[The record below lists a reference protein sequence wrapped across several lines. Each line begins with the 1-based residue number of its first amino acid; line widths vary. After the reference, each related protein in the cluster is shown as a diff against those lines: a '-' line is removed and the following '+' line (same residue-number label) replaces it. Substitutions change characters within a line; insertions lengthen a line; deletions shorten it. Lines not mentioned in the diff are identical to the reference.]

1 MESDIYVIPA
11 YAIILAAPY
20 LMLFSKKLDLT
31 FRLKLFFVSV
41 VQLSFFLVAIIA
53 ALVTGLDVIL
63 AGAYIYFLFVFP
75 VVTINIIVIGISWL
89 VSSVRG

>member
-1 MESDIYVIPA
+1 MESDAYVIPI
-11 YAIILAAPY
+11 YAVILAAPY
-20 LMLFSKKLDLT
+20 LLLFSKKLDLT

-41 VQLSFFLVAIIA
+41 VQLSVFLVAIIA
-53 ALVTGLDVIL
+53 ALATGVDVIL